1 MPDASKKSACKTAK
15 VEDLIDLGREILYE
29 MSQCQSPRY
38 GDVLHQ
44 LRFLLTFIFSSNII
58 SETSSKT
65 FLFVLKCHKMANAP
79 IEGLAMPLAKK
90 LENFMTK
97 AKSKMS
103 VKFFND
109 VAQRFPGYLIGE
121 LEKLCDLSITA
132 VNGYRKSVAS
142 DLMLKVVKSGKI
154 AGIDR
159 K

>member
-1 MPDASKKSACKTAK
+1 
-15 VEDLIDLGREILYE
+15 
-29 MSQCQSPRY
+29 
-38 GDVLHQ
+38 
-44 LRFLLTFIFSSNII
+44 
-58 SETSSKT
+58 
-65 FLFVLKCHKMANAP
+65 MANAP

-90 LENFMTK
+90 LKNFMTK

-154 AGIDR
+154 ARIGR